1 MRPLAAAV
9 AVLLLGD
16 AVGLAVVSDDG
27 SPSGPPAAQAAAM
40 RRVVPAI
47 ERFVETERGLR
58 FKQRVKVELLD
69 DKAFVTRLR
78 GDGEEDT
85 EALAKAEGF
94 LQALHLVDRDVRLGS
109 AIDELLASAVAGFYD
124 PKSKALVVRGGEPT
138 PSVRGILAHEL
149 THALQDQHFDL
160 ERPDLDERTDEAP
173 QAFTGLVE
181 GDAVRIQQRYVGSLS
196 ADDKAA
202 FFAEE
207 QGGGGPPAGV
217 PSVLVDVLLFPYRT
231 GPALVETILRD
242 GGQARLDAAFATPPE
257 TSEHLLHPD
266 SYLRGDG
273 AKAVTLPK
281 ADGTVFDRGVVG
293 ELGLRLLFRDIG
305 TAGRRGAEG
314 WGGDRYIAW
323 RSNGRPCVRARF
335 VMDTPADTTELA
347 TALRRWAA
355 PHDGA
360 TVTGPPAG
368 PITLTSCA

>member
-1 MRPLAAAV
+1 M
-9 AVLLLGD
+9 VLLLFGD
-16 AVGLAVVSDDG
+16 AVGLAAVTDDG
-27 SPSGPPAAQAAAM
+27 ESSAPPAAQAAAM
-40 RRVVPAI
+40 RRVVPEI
-47 ERFVETERGLR
+47 ERFVAAERGLA
-58 FKQRVKVELLD
+58 FKQPVKVELLD
-69 DKAFVTRLR
+69 DKAFVRRLR

-94 LQALHLVDRDVRLGS
+94 LQALHLVAGDVRLGS

-124 PKSKALVVRGGEPT
+124 PKSKALVVRGAEPT

-181 GDAVRIQQRYVGSLS
+181 GDAVRIQQRYVSSLS

-207 QGGGGPPAGV
+207 GSGSGPPAGV

-231 GPALVETILRD
+231 GPALVEAILRE
-242 GGQARLDAAFATPPE
+242 GGQARLDAAFASPPE
-257 TSEHLLHPD
+257 TSEHLLHPEA
-266 SYLRGDG
+266 YLGGDQ
-273 AKAVTLPK
+273 AKSVTLPK

-293 ELGLRLLFRDIG
+293 ELGLRLLFRDLG
-305 TAGRRGAEG
+305 TLGRRGAEG

-323 RSNGRPCVRARF
+323 RSSGRPCVRARF
-335 VMDTPADTTELA
+335 VMDTAKDTAELTA
-347 TALRRWAA
+347 ALRRWAA

-368 PITLTSCA
+368 PVTLTSCA